1 MVYNAYIC
9 SRRGAF
15 SSPLS
20 HSIMTRHSTLLTFL
34 FACAASSSVAQTDR
48 SLGYGVQ
55 SYAIPGTS
63 AVGFNAPQAVAP
75 QAVAQTYIGQ
85 PSTDSASS
93 AACSA
98 QETGDSEPAAA
109 DGEWA
114 EADSAYAAP
123 AGYWDYGGLHTG
135 LNVSLGMSVFAQ
147 FGKHARHGAGF
158 TQTIDAIYLQP
169 LGKRAWLAV
178 GGYIHHTNWSG
189 DSYTTGGIYGE
200 LGYQFDEHWSAYIY
214 GQKSLVNDGSGYDGY
229 GMGYGYYGMY
239 GMPGYDCGDKLGAAV
254 RWTPNHNFSLQLS
267 VEKDWYPRQSRPFS
281 KFKYSDSLSTS
292 DTNSSGSFGNGG
304 R

>member
-1 MVYNAYIC
+1 
-9 SRRGAF
+9 
-15 SSPLS
+15 
-20 HSIMTRHSTLLTFL
+20 MTYRFTLMPFL
-34 FACAASSSVAQTDR
+34 FACAASSSMAQADR
-48 SLGYGVQ
+48 FMGYGGVQ

-63 AVGFNAPQAVAP
+63 AVGFNVPQAQSP
-75 QAVAQTYIGQ
+75 QGMKQTYIGQ
-85 PSTDSASS
+85 PSTEAVCSSQETDDSGRAVADEEWQETDSAS
-93 AACSA
+93 
-98 QETGDSEPAAA
+98 
-109 DGEWA
+109 
-114 EADSAYAAP
+114 AAP
-123 AGYWDYGGLHTG
+123 AGYWDYGGLHKG

-189 DSYTTGGIYGE
+189 DSYTTGGLYGE

-214 GQKSLVNDGSGYDGY
+214 GQKSLVNNGFDDGY

-254 RWTPNHNFSLQLS
+254 RWTPNH
-267 VEKDWYPRQSRPFS
+267 
-281 KFKYSDSLSTS
+281 KYTKQK
-292 DTNSSGSFGNGG
+292 
-304 R
+304 